1 MTGPAGEPG
10 PAPSVAQTSAAD
22 AAGGLV
28 TRIGGLPK
36 GRGILGLL
44 ISEPVPMRLADL
56 SAHLVSAGFPPGHP
70 PITGFL
76 GVPVRIGEEVFGNL
90 YLTER
95 SGGGEFTAD
104 DEELAIALA
113 GAAGA
118 AIANARRFA
127 ESERRR
133 RWLDAS
139 GDLTPRL
146 LSGGGGPPHA
156 LITEYAAAAAEAD
169 FAALTVPHG
178 SDQVIVA
185 GVAGQLTAGMMNR
198 MAPLADSLTGQAIGT
213 GKPI

>member
-70 PITGFL
+70 PMTGFL

-95 SGGGEFTAD
+95 TGGGEFTAD

-113 GAAGA
+113 AAAGA

-127 ESERRR
+127 ESEQRR

-139 GDLTPRL
+139 AQLTPL
-146 LSGGGGPPHA
+146 LLAESQGRAHA
-156 LITEYAAAAAEAD
+156 LITGHAAAAVDAD
-169 FAALTVPHG
+169 FALLALPDEPDRV
-178 SDQVIVA
+178 VVA
-185 GVAGQLTAGMMNR
+185 DVTGA
-198 MAPLADSLTGQAIGT
+198 LAA
-213 GKPI
+213 

>member
-56 SAHLVSAGFPPGHP
+56 SAHPASAGFPPGHP
-70 PITGFL
+70 PMTGFV
-76 GVPVRIGEEVFGNL
+76 GVPIRIGEEIFGNL

-95 SGGGEFTAD
+95 SRGGEFTAE

-113 GAAGA
+113 AAAGA

-127 ESERRR
+127 ESEQRR

-139 GDLTPRL
+139 GDLVPLL
-146 LSGGGGPPHA
+146 LSGAAGQQHDA
-156 LITEYAAAAAEAD
+156 LITQHAAAAAAAD
-169 FAALTVPHG
+169 FAALAVPSG
-178 SDQVIVA
+178 ADEVIVR
-185 GVAGQLTAGMMNR
+185 GV
-198 MAPLADSLTGQAIGT
+198 TGA
-213 GKPI
+213 